1 MFLGEYSHAI
11 DEKGR
16 LTVPA
21 RYRQLLAEGGY
32 ITRGFDHNLMVL
44 RIASFEEMSRKV
56 NQMSLT
62 NPNTRELR
70 RVLFAQAQFVQPD
83 KSGRILIPQFLR
95 EQMGLDGDVQVVGMG
110 AYFEIWT
117 QDAWQKQIAKLR
129 EAQDNASYFAEL
141 DLFADEA

>member
-1 MFLGEYSHAI
+1 MFLGEYLHAI

-32 ITRGFDHNLMVL
+32 ITRGFDRNLMVL
-44 RIASFEEMSRKV
+44 RIATFEELSRKI
-56 NQMSLT
+56 NKMSIT
-62 NPNTRELR
+62 QPNARELR
-70 RVLFAQAQFVQPD
+70 RIVFSQAELIQPD
-83 KSGRILIPQFLR
+83 KSGRVLIPQFLR
-95 EQMGLDGDVQVVGMG
+95 DTMGLDGEVRVVGMG

-117 QDAWQKQIAKLR
+117 PDAWQTQMTQLH

-141 DLFADEA
+141 ELFADED

>member
-1 MFLGEYSHAI
+1 MFLGEYQHAI

-32 ITRGFDHNLMVL
+32 ITQGFDRNLMVL
-44 RIASFEEMSRKV
+44 RVPAFEQMSRKV

-62 NPNTRELR
+62 NPSARELR
-70 RVLFAQAQFVQPD
+70 RLLFSQAQLVEPD

-95 EQMGLDGDVQVVGMG
+95 EEAGLDSEVMVVGVG
-110 AYFEIWT
+110 NYFEIWPT
-117 QDAWQKQIAKLR
+117 TTWHKQMDNLR
-129 EAQDNASYFAEL
+129 KAQDNAAYFAEL
-141 DLFADEA
+141 DLFADEI